1 MKTLLSKLIFYP
13 PKPIAPS
20 LKLWSV
26 SDLSPQGRGESR
38 GKFEKGQA
46 LTEYAL
52 LIAVTVFSLV
62 IVNKLFIDVIGK
74 ALKRI
79 IEIVSIP
86 FP

>member
-1 MKTLLSKLIFYP
+1 MKKKTSNEH
-13 PKPIAPS
+13 S
-20 LKLWSV
+20 
-26 SDLSPQGRGESR
+26 
-38 GKFEKGQA
+38 GQA

-52 LIAVTVFSLV
+52 LIVVTVFSLV

-79 IEIVSIP
+79 IEIVSVP